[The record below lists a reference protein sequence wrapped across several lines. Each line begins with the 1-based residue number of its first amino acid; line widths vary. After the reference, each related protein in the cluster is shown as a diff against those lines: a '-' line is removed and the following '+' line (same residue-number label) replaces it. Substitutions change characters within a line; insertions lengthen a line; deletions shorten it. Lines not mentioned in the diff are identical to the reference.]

1 MRARRLAPAF
11 GTGLLLALT
20 LAPAS
25 AQTEDH
31 PIVGTWHLNVE
42 RSRYEP
48 GPGPQAVT
56 RRFGV
61 DDEGFL
67 VSGRVTVSPT
77 GNPTFAMARA
87 KFDGGDYEVWT
98 DGSVYGQLAE
108 GGTPR
113 GTASFR
119 VVDDHT
125 LELTQKNAEGEVGA
139 LSPNTWQVSADGS
152 TLTVTTTGT
161 TADGVQVHNVEIYA
175 RVEQN

>member
-1 MRARRLAPAF
+1 MRARHLGPAF
-11 GTGLLLALT
+11 GAGLLLALT
-20 LAPAS
+20 LAPAH

-31 PIVGTWHLNVE
+31 PIVGTWHLNLE
-42 RSRYEP
+42 RSSFEP
-48 GPGPQAVT
+48 GPGPRALT

-61 DDEGFL
+61 DEEGFL
-67 VSGRVTVSPT
+67 VSGRVTVSAT
-77 GNPTFAMARA
+77 GNPSFAMARA
-87 KFDGGDYEVWT
+87 KFDGADYEVWT
-98 DGSVYGQLAE
+98 DGSVYGQLAQ

-139 LSPNTWQVSADGS
+139 LSPNTWTVSPDGS

-161 TADGVQVHNVEIYA
+161 TADGVEVRNVEVYD